1 MNPFGDWMLYIDDR
15 ENDKVK
21 HKILLRLGDKK
32 HDPKGEAE
40 VRRLKSADY
49 IMGDWGIEAKEIN
62 DLYRSILGIGRT
74 RTIAAQLADLSASF
88 DVPMLVVYG
97 TELKPWIAG
106 HKGRPTARQ
115 IAIERNRMQKTI
127 SSFKASF
134 YHRYPNVRFMEVK
147 TMDEFVE
154 WIALNHLQ
162 MSVVGKTKAIPPQI
176 KNAPKTL
183 SDAREGAL
191 SAISGI
197 NQEGAR
203 RLLERFGGL
212 VEVISASRKEL
223 MEVEG
228 IGKAKADKILSLK
241 EPYVKSCP

>member
-1 MNPFGDWMLYIDDR
+1 MNRCGDWMLYIDDR

-21 HKILLRLGDKK
+21 HKILMRLGDSK
-32 HDPKGEAE
+32 HDPKGQAQ
-40 VRRLKSADY
+40 VKRLKSADY
-49 IMGDWGIEAKEIN
+49 IMGQWGIEAKEIN

-74 RTIAAQLADLSASF
+74 RTIAGQLADLNASF

-106 HKGRPTARQ
+106 RKGRPTARE
-115 IAIERNRMQKTI
+115 IAVERTRMQKTI

-134 YHRYPNVRFMEVK
+134 FHRYPNIRFMQVK
-147 TMDEFVE
+147 SMDEFVE

-162 MSVVGKTKAIPPQI
+162 MAVAGKTKAIPPQI
-176 KNAPKTL
+176 KSAPKTL

-191 SAISGI
+191 FSISGI
-197 NQEGAR
+197 TQEVAQ

-223 MEVEG
+223 MQVEG

-241 EPYVKSCP
+241 EPYELS

>member
-97 TELKPWIAG
+97 T
-106 HKGRPTARQ
+106 
-115 IAIERNRMQKTI
+115 
-127 SSFKASF
+127 
-134 YHRYPNVRFMEVK
+134 
-147 TMDEFVE
+147 
-154 WIALNHLQ
+154 
-162 MSVVGKTKAIPPQI
+162 
-176 KNAPKTL
+176 
-183 SDAREGAL
+183 
-191 SAISGI
+191 
-197 NQEGAR
+197 
-203 RLLERFGGL
+203 
-212 VEVISASRKEL
+212 
-223 MEVEG
+223 
-228 IGKAKADKILSLK
+228 
-241 EPYVKSCP
+241 